1 MNDFNGKFLV
11 VLLTYNRRYLLEQ
24 TINSVLNSSS
34 NNYQLVVLDNA
45 STDGTSEY
53 LAELEKMGRLV
64 HVRHAQNI
72 GMGGNANYAINN
84 LAADYLMMLHDDD
97 IIDVHYISNIQ
108 EFVSNHDEVV
118 MIGTGYKFIDSL
130 GAELS
135 HNCYHSKLDNSAEQ
149 CVVLSYEEY
158 FSNHL
163 NGLSLP
169 WSGTTFNF
177 KLIKGFK
184 FDFDKY
190 KYAADAVFMLEILQ
204 RYNVG
209 YIPKI
214 LFSYRVHQYSTTA
227 GFNLNKILAEWN
239 LNFTYYR
246 NYIIANGLGNDLL
259 LKHTRSTTLTLLSF
273 VNKVSSFAELK
284 LILTNEFFAY
294 HLLTF
299 KQKIKLIKSILMC
312 CLGKLC

>member
-11 VLLTYNRRYLLEQ
+11 VLLTYNRRCLLEK
-24 TINSVLNSSS
+24 TINSILNSSS
-34 NNYQLVVLDNA
+34 NNYKLVVLDNA

-53 LAELEKMGRLV
+53 LAELEKKEYLT
-64 HVRHAQNI
+64 HIRHAQNI
-72 GMGGNANYAINN
+72 GMGGNANYAIDT
-84 LAADYLMMLHDDD
+84 LEADYLLMLHDDD
-97 IIDVHYISNIQ
+97 IIDADYISSIQ
-108 EFVSNHDEVV
+108 KFISHHNEVV
-118 MIGTGYKFIDSL
+118 MIGTGYNFIDSL
-130 GAELS
+130 GADLS
-135 HNCYHSKLDNSAEQ
+135 HNCYSCKFEDSTEQ
-149 CVVLSYEEY
+149 GVVLSYKEY
-158 FSNHL
+158 FLHHL

-177 KLIKGFK
+177 KLIKGFR

-204 RYNVG
+204 EYNVG
-209 YIPKI
+209 YIPKN
-214 LFSYRVHQYSTTA
+214 LFSYRVHPHSTTA

-239 LNFTYYR
+239 LNFVYYR
-246 NYIIANGLGNDLL
+246 NYIIANKLGDNLL
-259 LKHTRSTTLTLLSF
+259 LMHTRSTTLTLLSF

-284 LILTNEFFAY
+284 LLLKNEFFSY

-299 KQKIKLIKSILMC
+299 KQKIKLMKSIMMC